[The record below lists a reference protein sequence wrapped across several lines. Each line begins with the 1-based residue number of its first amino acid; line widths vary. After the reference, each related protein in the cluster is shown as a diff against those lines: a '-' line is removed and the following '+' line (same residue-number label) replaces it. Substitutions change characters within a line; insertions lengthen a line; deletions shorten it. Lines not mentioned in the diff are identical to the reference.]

1 MATIQAKDLTLT
13 QVGQTVRVE
22 YPRFRDGVR
31 VQGEPFMG
39 PFRIVEGFVT
49 GLSTRSEVFDDTR
62 ICSPDEER
70 VFQLSEV
77 HVRIDSRETLEL
89 DPLYELEVLG

>member
-1 MATIQAKDLTLT
+1 MATMQAKDLNLS

-22 YPRFRDGVR
+22 YPRFRNGVR

-39 PFRIVEGFVT
+39 SFRIVEGIIT
-49 GLSTRSEVFDDTR
+49 QLTTRSEVIRDDR
-62 ICSPDEER
+62 LCSPDEEH

-77 HVRIDSRETLEL
+77 HIRIDSWETLEL

>member
-1 MATIQAKDLTLT
+1 MATIQAKDLALS
-13 QVGQTVRVE
+13 QVGQTVRIE

-39 PFRIVEGFVT
+39 PFRIVEGFLT
-49 GLSTRSEVFDDTR
+49 GLSTRIEILDDTR
-62 ICSPDEER
+62 ICSSDEER
-70 VFQLSEV
+70 IFQLSEV
-77 HVRIDSRETLEL
+77 HIRIDSRETLEL